1 LFDGLSL
8 ILAAAKTSM
17 KETLKV
23 LNRMLKAGVV
33 QRYAIGGA
41 VAAIYYLEPIDTVDL
56 DIFVQLEVSGSE
68 LSILAPIYE
77 YLTARGYNTRGEF
90 VEIEDM
96 PVQFL
101 PVFNPLTE
109 EAVAKAQTIKYARV
123 TTFIMRPEH
132 LVAIMLHT
140 GRPKDYLRIAMF
152 LEQRAVNLR
161 SLMSVLRRHGL
172 VENWKQNEYRFKR

>member
-1 LFDGLSL
+1 
-8 ILAAAKTSM
+8 
-17 KETLKV
+17 
-23 LNRMLKAGVV
+23 
-33 QRYAIGGA
+33 
-41 VAAIYYLEPIDTVDL
+41 
-56 DIFVQLEVSGSE
+56 
-68 LSILAPIYE
+68 
-77 YLTARGYNTRGEF
+77 
-90 VEIEDM
+90 M

-123 TTFIMRPEH
+123 TTCIMRPEH
-132 LVAIMLHT
+132 LAAIMLDT

-172 VENWKQNEYRFKR
+172 VVCAAADSNDCSDRRRRADPESKTSASP